1 MEEQKDR
8 FENAEPE
15 TDDVEGHRLKDDPE
29 RKADRNVG
37 EPELNELE
45 RNAGEPD
52 VEAHQLLERNMDRN
66 ADRNADRNIDRNA
79 DRNAD

>member
-29 RKADRNVG
+29 RKAD
-37 EPELNELE
+37 